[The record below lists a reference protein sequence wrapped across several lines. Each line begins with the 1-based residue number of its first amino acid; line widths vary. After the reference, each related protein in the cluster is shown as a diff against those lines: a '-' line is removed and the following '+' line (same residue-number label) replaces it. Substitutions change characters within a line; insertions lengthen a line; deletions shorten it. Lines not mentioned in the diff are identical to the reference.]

1 MDVFLDNANVET
13 RNRKFIAKE
22 WGIHGIEPLIMW
34 IEPRKMRSDN
44 PPEIGVFGQHLQMVF
59 AWWVLK
65 VTGGWKEILQ
75 QQKDG

>member
-22 WGIHGIEPLIMW
+22 WGNHGIEPLIMW
-34 IEPRKMRSDN
+34 IEQRKMRSDS
-44 PPEIGVFGQHLQMVF
+44 PPFWCLWPTPPNGVCLVGSESH
-59 AWWVLK
+59 WWVE
-65 VTGGWKEILQ
+65 EILQ